1 MKIFLYV
8 QLKMWFLLDRRVWKY
23 PQCEQP
29 HIRTVY
35 PFYFQFWLTTFYYR
49 CFFCFYT
56 AAKFSTDFYR
66 SKKAKHFLHLLIALQ
81 KQTKLYCCIIKED
94 HRGNRQFQYY
104 LCLKFCVSLKKLFS
118 YLNIVLKKP
127 IGNEDILW
135 NVPIKVLLLKIT
147 IFVTRAPWEQRLKI
161 MLKSFQEVKDVV
173 SILIKDIP
181 RNTWSFQRWHVFR
194 KTWTNKCFQP
204 NNELW
209 RPSKLFTCHRM

>member
-1 MKIFLYV
+1 MEISSMRATTHKTCVPFLFSILANYILLSIFFV
-8 QLKMWFLLDRRVWKY
+8 
-23 PQCEQP
+23 
-29 HIRTVY
+29 
-35 PFYFQFWLTTFYYR
+35 
-49 CFFCFYT
+49 FYT

-66 SKKAKHFLHLLIALQ
+66 TKKAKYFVHLLIALQ

-94 HRGNRQFQYY
+94 HRANRQFQYY
-104 LCLKFCVSLKKLFS
+104 FSLKFCVSLKKLFS
-118 YLNIVLKKP
+118 YLNIMLKKP

-147 IFVTRAPWEQRLKI
+147 IFVTRAPWEQSLKI

-173 SILIKDIP
+173 SVLIKDIP

-209 RPSKLFTCHRM
+209 RPSKLFTSHRM